1 MSFRKWLLSFDP
13 KEFRKLKE
21 RSNLLESKVEKANTL
36 VEYLKEMLSKL
47 YESKSDVESVTSA
60 RNITTQFQT
69 IYQTNKQFKVF
80 VF

>member
-21 RSNLLESKVEKANTL
+21 RSSLLESKVEKANTL